1 MARERGIAVMSIP
14 LAHLAEKVKFAALRR
29 RAGRPL
35 LVACLLLRRSRT
47 MA

>member
-14 LAHLAEKVKFAALRR
+14 LAHLAEKVKFSPPLGMH
-29 RAGRPL
+29 GRPS
-35 LVACLLLRRSRT
+35 LVAGLLLRRSRT